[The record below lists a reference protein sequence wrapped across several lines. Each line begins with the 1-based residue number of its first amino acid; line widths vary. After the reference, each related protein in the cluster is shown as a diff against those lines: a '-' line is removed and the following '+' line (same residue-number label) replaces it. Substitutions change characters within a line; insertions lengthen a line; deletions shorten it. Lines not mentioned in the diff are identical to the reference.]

1 MRPTTRRLL
10 QILGSAL
17 AIAALSNTLLAT
29 PAAKIVYA
37 DKLVYAERPP
47 LKQVDAKAVARELLD
62 AKSFRCFTRLIG
74 KESAWN
80 PKAKNPVSTASGIGQ
95 LLDGTYKNIGM
106 KPSEAAVPQ
115 LVATLAYIGRRYGS
129 AGPCGAWRHWQKHNW
144 Y

>member
-10 QILGSAL
+10 QIFGSAL
-17 AIAALSNTLLAT
+17 AIATLANTLSAT
-29 PAAKIVYA
+29 PATTI
-37 DKLVYAERPP
+37 VYAERP
-47 LKQVDAKAVARELLD
+47 LLNQVDAKAVARELLD

-115 LVATLAYIGRRYGS
+115 LVATLAYIGRRYGA